1 MRLTEKKQFPS
12 TIAFFVFLAALV
24 AVFAVYFRAI
34 VNWSDYPDF
43 GFSFRSAS
51 GLKVI
56 GVVTKHGEQAGLRVG
71 DRILKV
77 NEKDFNTLVE
87 LRAIVNWDLGVGN
100 TYLLE
105 RDGQQFT
112 IIVQNVSSGFMRSF
126 ERSGF
131 PFLLGICYTLIG
143 TLVFLMKP
151 HHRPSWVFFL
161 FAATFGLYLGFMN
174 PVGKVS
180 PLWLEYPILAA
191 QCFTP
196 AVFIHLALTFPQ
208 EHRVLFRY
216 PYLQA
221 VPYLVSLALFFM
233 IQQSTRLIYGGPAL
247 WTTVSVVY
255 MALGVLFFVG
265 SCLRLHLS
273 AKSQLAKV
281 RARMMLLGFSIAAS
295 LPLVDSLA
303 NNFLR
308 VYILPGLN
316 YYLPFF
322 VVFPAF
328 VGYSIVK
335 HDLFDIDAIIKRTYG
350 YVLTT
355 GTVAGAYGLFVLI
368 SNFVFGGFEFARSPF
383 FPMIFILAFVFL
395 FNPIRNRVQRIID
408 RVFYR
413 LEYDYQETV
422 HKISETMR
430 SLIGLNE
437 VGKSIMDL
445 ALGTMFI
452 DSGSL
457 LLANRAKSEY
467 APLIRIRELDSRA
480 KLLARLSERDE
491 KAGEEARQT
500 QGIPVKRKEVS
511 AEMNGKRVDLY
522 DKQEFKMQA
531 DDPLIHKIGER
542 KRELTIHDILED
554 PSFEDKRAVCEEKF
568 GQLGATLVVPLI
580 YEDRLTG
587 LISLGQ
593 KKSGKFYRKED
604 INLLMILANQ
614 GAVAIENALMIEDV
628 IEKER
633 MEEELS
639 IARDLQQSMLPNR
652 CPEIARFEIASL
664 CIPAREVGG
673 DFFDFIEIGE
683 DKVGLVIADVTG
695 KSVSG
700 ALVMSASRSVF
711 RMLSEER
718 LGVGEIMD
726 RANRRTKKDIKSGMF
741 VALLY
746 AVLDSRERMLS
757 LCSAGQTQP
766 LHYSAQKGKAVLVE
780 TEGDTF
786 PLGILD
792 EADYKETRVQLGPG
806 DKIVF
811 YTDGIVEAMNKEQ
824 EIFGFERLQKL
835 VEESQTMN
843 AATLLKEIMDR
854 VNQFVG
860 EAPQHDDLTAIV
872 VTVNE

>member
-1 MRLTEKKQFPS
+1 MKLTEKKHLPS
-12 TIAFFVFLAALV
+12 TIAFFVLLAALV
-24 AVFAVYFRAI
+24 VVFAFYFRSI
-34 VNWSDYPDF
+34 VKWSDYPDF
-43 GFSFRSAS
+43 GYSFRSAT
-51 GLKVI
+51 GLKVM
-56 GVVTKHGEQAGLRVG
+56 GVVTGHGAQAGLQVG

-77 NEKDFNTLVE
+77 NGRDYNTVEE
-87 LRAIVNWDLGVGN
+87 LRAVMNRELGEQN
-100 TYLLE
+100 AYLLE
-105 RDGQQFT
+105 REGHQFT
-112 IIVQNVSSGFMRSF
+112 IVVQNIPSGFLRSF

-131 PFLLGICYTLIG
+131 PFLLGICYALIG

-161 FAATFGLYLGFMN
+161 FATTFGLYLGFFN
-174 PVGKVS
+174 PVGKIS
-180 PLWLEYPILAA
+180 PSWLEYPILIAY
-191 QCFTP
+191 CFTP

-208 EHRVLFRY
+208 EHRVLLRY
-216 PYLQA
+216 PYVQFI
-221 VPYLVSLALFFM
+221 PYLCSFALFVL
-233 IQQSTRLIYGGPAL
+233 ISQATRVIAYASKIWSTV
-247 WTTVSVVY
+247 TVVY
-255 MALGVLFFVG
+255 MALGVLFFIG
-265 SCLRLHLS
+265 SCLHLRVS
-273 AKSQLAKV
+273 AKSQIVKM
-281 RARMMLLGFSIAAS
+281 RARMILLGFSIAAS
-295 LPLVDSLA
+295 LPLADSLA

-308 VYILPGLN
+308 VYLVPGFN

-355 GTVAGAYGLFVLI
+355 GTVAGAYGLFILI
-368 SNFVFGGFEFARSPF
+368 SNLVFGGFEFARSPF
-383 FPMIFILAFVFL
+383 FPMIFILAVVFL
-395 FNPIRNRVQRIID
+395 FNPIRNRVQRVID

-430 SLIGLNE
+430 SLIGLDE

-452 DSGSL
+452 DSGSVL
-457 LLANRAKSEY
+457 LVNRAKSEY
-467 APLIRIRELDSRA
+467 VPLTRFRELDTREKILA
-480 KLLARLSERDE
+480 KASE
-491 KAGEEARQT
+491 G
-500 QGIPVKRKEVS
+500 RKEGKEQGVEDEVS
-511 AEMNGKRVDLY
+511 PEMNGKRVDLY
-522 DKQEFKMQA
+522 DKPDFKIQA
-531 DDPLIHKIGER
+531 DGPLIQKMAER
-542 KRELTIHDILED
+542 KKELTIHDIQED
-554 PSFEDKRAVCEEKF
+554 PSFEKERAACVESFE
-568 GQLGATLVVPLI
+568 QLGATLLVPLI

-604 INLLMILANQ
+604 INVLTILANQ

-639 IARDLQQSMLPNR
+639 IARDLQESMLPAR

-664 CIPAREVGG
+664 CVPAREVGG

-683 DKVGLVIADVTG
+683 DKVGLVVADVTG

-711 RMLSEER
+711 RMLSEEQ
-718 LGVGEIMD
+718 LGVGEIMV

-746 AVLDSRERMLS
+746 AVLDSNERMLS

-766 LHYSAQKGKAVLVE
+766 VHYSAQKGKAVLVE

-792 EADYKETRVQLGPG
+792 EVDYKETRVQLEPG
-806 DKIVF
+806 DKVVF

-843 AATLLKEIMDR
+843 AEALLKEIMDR
-854 VNQFVG
+854 VNKFVG

-872 VTVNE
+872 VTVTE